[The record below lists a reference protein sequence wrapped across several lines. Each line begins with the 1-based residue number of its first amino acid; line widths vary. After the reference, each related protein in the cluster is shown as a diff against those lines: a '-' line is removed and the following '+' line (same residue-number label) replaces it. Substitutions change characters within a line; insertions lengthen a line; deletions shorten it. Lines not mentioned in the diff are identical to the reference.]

1 MRSTT
6 SRSRID
12 GTRGWRD
19 TTARRRPS
27 TCTGRAT
34 KAAPGNRS
42 ASRLGI
48 AAAAD
53 QRSSASPTASTVGWS
68 LSVRTG
74 RSGSFSGR
82 TMAGGRGSTSLRGRQ
97 ARFGRLRFRAWRRS
111 ASSRPPRDGWHAAGT
126 GACTPATTAVTVG
139 AARRSGFPTART
151 RASTSLGS
159 SAEQVYRC
167 DDRKSVADRDGAHEG
182 GRILRYGRRRTGLV
196 GAIDSPGCF
205 MHPDSLLHRFVAGER
220 RRRARVVDRGG
231 PQSARRPGNQ

>member
-1 MRSTT
+1 M
-6 SRSRID
+6 
-12 GTRGWRD
+12 
-19 TTARRRPS
+19 
-27 TCTGRAT
+27 
-34 KAAPGNRS
+34 
-42 ASRLGI
+42 
-48 AAAAD
+48 
-53 QRSSASPTASTVGWS
+53 VGWS
-68 LSVRTG
+68 LLVRTG
-74 RSGSFSGR
+74 RSGNSSGLR
-82 TMAGGRGSTSLRGRQ
+82 TEGGRGRASLRDRQ
-97 ARFGRLRFRAWRRS
+97 ARFGRLGSPAWRRS